1 MRQGSVTWSEELNHI
16 FCRLLKISGPS
27 EGGKRNVFREEVDL
41 QNVEFCMRIGKI
53 AAPTAVMLQ

>member
-1 MRQGSVTWSEELNHI
+1 
-16 FCRLLKISGPS
+16 LKISGPS